1 MSIEENNKLSAVIKI
16 VDFPSRNEVIDY
28 FKTYMKEK
36 TIETDYNIKNKSNE
50 ILFIIQDHDVA
61 YNFVETFNKEISNNL
76 LYSNCDCS
84 LTFKTLPRSS
94 SLPKIINNRYK
105 IISSNNLKSSNSKK
119 KLLIL
124 KKPLYKYSNINEGSY
139 VQKHWADIKNKGGS
153 INSIEPYIEEH
164 TREYK
169 ERINNKKKWI
179 DKKGF
184 NNSVGKASLNN
195 SNFIKNYVRITP
207 SLPPLLYQ
215 FRKPEK
221 EKWINKSGFKIY

>member
-1 MSIEENNKLSAVIKI
+1 MSIEEDNKLSAVIKI

-50 ILFIIQDHDVA
+50 ILFIIQDHEIA
-61 YNFVETFNKEISNNL
+61 YKFVETFNKEISNNL

-94 SLPKIINNRYK
+94 SLPKIINNRYR

-124 KKPLYKYSNINEGSY
+124 KKPLNKYSNINEGSY

>member
-1 MSIEENNKLSAVIKI
+1 
-16 VDFPSRNEVIDY
+16 
-28 FKTYMKEK
+28 MKEK

-50 ILFIIQDHDVA
+50 ILFIIPDHDVA
-61 YNFVETFNKEISNNL
+61 YKFVETFNKEISNNL

-84 LTFKTLPRSS
+84 LTFKKIPRSS
-94 SLPKIINNRYK
+94 SLPKIIHNRYK
-105 IISSNNLKSSNSKK
+105 IISSSNLKSSNSKK
-119 KLLIL
+119 KLHII
-124 KKPLYKYSNINEGSY
+124 KKPLKNYSNINKGSY
-139 VQKHWADIKNKGGS
+139 AQKHWEDIKNMGGS
-153 INSIEPYIEEH
+153 INSIEPYIDKLS
-164 TREYK
+164 RENK

-221 EKWINKSGFKIY
+221 AKWINKSDFKLY

>member
-1 MSIEENNKLSAVIKI
+1 MSSEENNKLSAVIKI

-50 ILFIIQDHDVA
+50 ILFIIPDHDVA
-61 YNFVETFNKEISNNL
+61 YKFVETFNKEISNNL

-84 LTFKTLPRSS
+84 LTFKTIPRST
-94 SLPKIINNRYK
+94 SLPKIIHKKYK
-105 IISSNNLKSSNSKK
+105 IISSSNLKSSNSKK
-119 KLLIL
+119 KLFII
-124 KKPLYKYSNINEGSY
+124 KKPLNKYSNINEGSY
-139 VQKHWADIKNKGGS
+139 AQKHWADIKNKGGS
-153 INSIEPYIEEH
+153 INSIEPFIEEH

-221 EKWINKSGFKIY
+221 EKWINKSGFNIY

>member
-61 YNFVETFNKEISNNL
+61 YKFVETFNKEISNNL

-94 SLPKIINNRYK
+94 SLPKIINNRYR

-124 KKPLYKYSNINEGSY
+124 KKPLNKYSNINEGSY

-153 INSIEPYIEEH
+153 INSIEPYVEEH

>member
-1 MSIEENNKLSAVIKI
+1 
-16 VDFPSRNEVIDY
+16 
-28 FKTYMKEK
+28 MKER
-36 TIETDYNIKNKSNE
+36 TVETDYNIKNRSNE
-50 ILFIIQDHDVA
+50 ILFIISDHDVA
-61 YNFVETFNKEISNNL
+61 YKFVEDFNKEISNNL

-94 SLPKIINNRYK
+94 SLPKIIHNRYK
-105 IISSNNLKSSNSKK
+105 IISSDNLKSSNSKK
-119 KLLIL
+119 KLFII
-124 KKPLYKYSNINEGSY
+124 KKPLKKYSNINEGSY
-139 VQKHWADIKNKGGS
+139 AQKHWADIKTKGGS
-153 INSIEPYIEEH
+153 INSIEPYVEEH
-164 TREYK
+164 TREFK
-169 ERINNKKKWI
+169 ERINNKKKWL

>member
-94 SLPKIINNRYK
+94 SLPKIINNRYR
-105 IISSNNLKSSNSKK
+105 IISSNKLKNSNSKK

-124 KKPLYKYSNINEGSY
+124 KKPLNKYSNINEGSY

-207 SLPPLLYQ
+207 SLPPLLCQ

>member
-1 MSIEENNKLSAVIKI
+1 MSLEENNELSAIIKI

-50 ILFIIQDHDVA
+50 ILFIIPDHDVA
-61 YNFVETFNKEISNNL
+61 YKFVETFNKEISNNL

-84 LTFKTLPRSS
+84 LTFKKIPRSS
-94 SLPKIINNRYK
+94 SLPKIIHNRYK
-105 IISSNNLKSSNSKK
+105 IISSSNLKSSNSKK
-119 KLLIL
+119 KLHII
-124 KKPLYKYSNINEGSY
+124 KKPLKNYSNINKGSY
-139 VQKHWADIKNKGGS
+139 AQKHWEDIKNMGGS
-153 INSIEPYIEEH
+153 INSIEPYIDKLS
-164 TREYK
+164 RENK

-221 EKWINKSGFKIY
+221 AKWINKSDFKLY

>member
-1 MSIEENNKLSAVIKI
+1 MSLEENNKLSAIIKI

-28 FKTYMKEK
+28 FKTYMKER
-36 TIETDYNIKNKSNE
+36 TVETDYNIKNRSNE
-50 ILFIIQDHDVA
+50 ILFIISDHDVA
-61 YNFVETFNKEISNNL
+61 YKFVEDFNKEISNNL

-94 SLPKIINNRYK
+94 SLPKIINNRYR

-124 KKPLYKYSNINEGSY
+124 KKPLNKYSNINEGSY

-153 INSIEPYIEEH
+153 INSIEPYVEEH

-179 DKKGF
+179 NKKGF

-215 FRKPEK
+215 FRKAEK

>member
-1 MSIEENNKLSAVIKI
+1 MSSEENNKLSAVIKI

-61 YNFVETFNKEISNNL
+61 YKFVETFNKEISNNL

-94 SLPKIINNRYK
+94 SLPKIINNRYR

-124 KKPLYKYSNINEGSY
+124 KKPLNKYSNINEGSY

-153 INSIEPYIEEH
+153 INSIEPYVEEH

>member
-61 YNFVETFNKEISNNL
+61 YKFVETFNKEISNNL

-94 SLPKIINNRYK
+94 SLPKIINNRYR
-105 IISSNNLKSSNSKK
+105 IISSNNLKNSNSKK

-124 KKPLYKYSNINEGSY
+124 KKPLNKYSNINEGSY

>member
-1 MSIEENNKLSAVIKI
+1 MSFEENNKLSAIIKI

-50 ILFIIQDHDVA
+50 ILFIVPDHDVA

-94 SLPKIINNRYK
+94 SLPRIIHNRYK
-105 IISSNNLKSSNSKK
+105 IISSNDLKSSNSKK
-119 KLLIL
+119 KLHII
-124 KKPLYKYSNINEGSY
+124 KRPLNKYSKMNEESY
-139 VQKHWADIKNKGGS
+139 AQKHWADIKSKGGS
-153 INSIEPYIEEH
+153 INSIEPYVDEF
-164 TREYK
+164 TRECK

-179 DKKGF
+179 VKKGF

-215 FRKPEK
+215 FRKPVK
-221 EKWINKSGFKIY
+221 EKWINKSDFKLY

>member
-61 YNFVETFNKEISNNL
+61 YKFVETFNKEISNNL

-94 SLPKIINNRYK
+94 SLPKIINNRYR

-139 VQKHWADIKNKGGS
+139 AQKHWADIKNKGGS